1 MKQMKIRQM
10 LSRGIMNVVLWL
22 ALFVMM
28 VPFLWLIISSFR
40 PNIELFSEPFTIPRT
55 LNLNNYKAVLS
66 SHPMFRYLFNT
77 AFVTFIATTLDVLIA
92 IMASYGLIHRFR
104 GKGIISVFLSF
115 GLFIP
120 TNAFLV
126 PYYIMV
132 NRLGLYDH
140 LWGISMVYT
149 GINLPITI
157 MVIYGYMNTLPHE
170 FIESA
175 RIDGASTF
183 QTLLHIILP
192 VSVPGIV
199 TACVFVVI
207 QCWNELLF
215 ANILNQSNISRT
227 LQVAIRSFLTTF
239 EANYAYAFAAMVM
252 AILPTIVVY
261 TFLTNQII
269 GGMTA
274 GAIKG

>member
-1 MKQMKIRQM
+1 MKAK
-10 LSRGIMNVVLWL
+10 LTPSRALMNMFLWL
-22 ALFVMM
+22 VLVVMI
-28 VPFLWLIISSFR
+28 VPFLWLILSSFR
-40 PNIELFSEPFTIPRT
+40 PNMDLFSEPFGIPKT
-55 LNLNNYKAVLS
+55 LSLQNYAAVLG
-66 SHPMFRYLFNT
+66 SHPMFLYLFNT
-77 AFVTFIATTLDVLIA
+77 VFVTAVATLLDVA
-92 IMASYGLIHRFR
+92 VATMAGYGLMHVFR
-104 GKGIISVFLSF
+104 GKGAVGFLLAL

-132 NRLGLYDH
+132 NKIGLYDN
-140 LWGISMVYT
+140 LWGIALVCA
-149 GINLPITI
+149 GVNLPITV
-157 MVIYGYMNTLPHE
+157 MVVRGYMDTLPHE
-170 FIESA
+170 LMESA
-175 RIDGASTF
+175 HIDGATTL
-183 QTLLHIILP
+183 QTLWRIILP

-215 ANILNQSNISRT
+215 ANILNQSDVSRT

-261 TFLTNQII
+261 SLLTNQII

-274 GAIKG
+274 GAVKG